1 MADNFQIWVFGDHR
15 NFFQDRLTLQV
26 LAEARRLA
34 DMRNDLA
41 VVILLGYKVDDI
53 AKEYIAHGAHR
64 VLQIDHPR
72 LASYQVDLF
81 TSIICNL
88 ICEHSP
94 DIFLLGASDFGRELA
109 PRIAKRLEVGLCA
122 DCIELDLDSGTGKLA
137 AASPAFGRSTVAHI
151 AWSESRPWMASISPG
166 IFKERSHDNSSR
178 GEIVRV
184 EKNVDKIRTRVKL
197 ISLSQERKQVRRLE
211 DAEVVVAGGRGVKS
225 TDGFHSVR
233 ELAIMLGAEVGAT
246 RPAVDARW
254 TSHDD
259 LIGQTGKSINPRL
272 LITCG
277 TSGAI
282 QYTAGI
288 KGAETIVA
296 INRDPHAPIFQIAD
310 LGLVADT
317 NSLLPM
323 LIAEIKKHRF
333 QQITELYRAGHKQE
347 VVGGDTSFGRRI
359 KKLREDRKLTT
370 EQLASQT
377 GQTPEFIEE
386 VEEDTITPP
395 VSFLLQLARALNI
408 DPSDFLSEHEKI
420 DIGKKRHEGF
430 VKRTQNYS
438 YRTLTPGAEDKHLRA
453 FMVSIEPKERHKMVE
468 YKHPG
473 EEFVYVMHGEL
484 EITIGSK
491 VSYLKAGETIHFDS
505 EIKHKLRN
513 LSNEK
518 CELIVVLY
526 TL

>member
-1 MADNFQIWVFGDHR
+1 MVDNFQIWVFGDHR

-34 DMRNDLA
+34 DMRSGLA

-81 TSIICNL
+81 TSAIYDL

-94 DIFLLGASDFGRELA
+94 YIFLLGASDFGRELA

-122 DCIELDLDSGTGKLA
+122 DCIELDLDSETGNLT
-137 AASPAFGRSTVAHI
+137 AASPAFGGSMVAHI
-151 AWSESRPWMASISPG
+151 AWSENRPWMATISPG
-166 IFKERSHDNSSR
+166 IFKERSHGNSSH

-184 EKNVDKIRTRVKL
+184 EQNIDKIRTRVKL
-197 ISLSQERKQVRRLE
+197 ISSSQEPKQVCRLE
-211 DAEVVVAGGRGVKS
+211 DAEVVVAGGRGVKD
-225 TDGFHSVR
+225 TDGFHSVK

-246 RPAVDARW
+246 RPAVDLRW
-254 TSHDD
+254 TSHDN
-259 LIGQTGKSINPRL
+259 LIGQTGKSIKPRL

-277 TSGAI
+277 TSGAV

-288 KGAETIVA
+288 KEAETIVA
-296 INRDPHAPIFQIAD
+296 VNRDLHAPIFQIAD
-310 LGLVADT
+310 MGVVADV
-317 NSLLPM
+317 NSFLPM
-323 LIAEIKKHRF
+323 LIAGIKRHQF

-347 VVGGDTSFGRRI
+347 VVGGDSTFGRRV

-370 EQLASQT
+370 EQLASRT
-377 GQTPEFIEE
+377 GQTPDFIDS
-386 VEEDTITPP
+386 VEGDTITPP
-395 VSFLLQLARALNI
+395 VSFLLQIARALDI
-408 DPSDFLSEHEKI
+408 DPSNFLSEQDKI
-420 DIGKKRHEGF
+420 EIGEKRHEGF
-430 VKRTQNYS
+430 AKRTQNYS
-438 YRTLTPGAEDKHLRA
+438 YRTLTPGAVDKHLRA
-453 FMVSIEPKERHKMVE
+453 FMVSIDPKERHKIVE

-473 EEFVYVMHGEL
+473 EEFVYVMRGEL
-484 EITIGSK
+484 EITLGSK
-491 VSYLKAGETIHFDS
+491 SYHLKTGEPIHFDS
-505 EIKHKLRN
+505 DIKHKLRN
-513 LSNEK
+513 ICEEK

-526 TL
+526 TP